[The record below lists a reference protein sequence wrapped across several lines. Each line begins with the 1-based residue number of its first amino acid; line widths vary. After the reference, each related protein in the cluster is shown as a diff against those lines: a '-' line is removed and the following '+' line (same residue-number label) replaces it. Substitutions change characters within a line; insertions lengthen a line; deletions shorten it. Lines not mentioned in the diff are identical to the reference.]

1 MSLKFNLQD
10 KPTSRNSRSGSDFS
24 KRFSWMKIARLSW
37 AAFAFVSLGL
47 FIASLPAHYEMVVNF
62 STHWLG
68 NTRIISQMGIPISAY
83 AIYMLSLSS
92 ILVCAY
98 IGVGALIFLARPND
112 RMALLSAFIL
122 VASGV
127 TWPNTL
133 ESLKAYPNSSSIL
146 ALLIGMIG
154 TLGFTLFFW
163 LAYLFPSGSFVPRW
177 TWIPAAFFLLS
188 VSLINLF
195 PNTVFDINT
204 WHPVLNYGLFLG
216 IIATMIFAPVYRYRK
231 VSTPVQRQQLRWIAF
246 SLVIGLTTFAIL
258 GIAGNISSFIS
269 NDVAGSIFALTADTI
284 LMLALLL
291 FPIAVGISIMRYRLW
306 NIDIIINRSI
316 LYGTLT
322 VLIIAAYM
330 LIVSSL
336 GILLHSDSNQ
346 IISLIAAGFVAVI
359 FQPLRERLQRIVNRL
374 VYGQRDEPFK
384 ILQHLGQIVELTPVN
399 ENSLNTLV
407 NTISQALNF
416 PYVAIEIT
424 YGKRKEILTSCGIET
439 INSQRFPLVHQAVH
453 MGDLLVSPRTGEH
466 NLSSIDTDLLS
477 TISRQAGA
485 IVHAIQLK
493 TDLQR
498 SRERLV
504 ISREEER
511 RRIRRNLHDGLGPV
525 IASLAMQADHARE
538 FLHRDPDQTEKMLV
552 DIMTK
557 TQGVISEIR
566 RLVYDLRPPALDEL
580 GLLGALRAYASQ
592 LQQKTNVEII
602 APEFMPALPAAVEVA
617 VFRIAQEAL
626 NNVVRHSNAHQCR
639 LHLSFS
645 DQLQME
651 ICDDGVGL
659 PANAGTGLGLVS
671 MRERAEELGGE
682 FTVESVDIGGT
693 RILVKLPFKSS
704 GWSKTDQSLH
714 QDYGNG

>member
-1 MSLKFNLQD
+1 MSL
-10 KPTSRNSRSGSDFS
+10 NSKHQWIKYTRPAWVIFT
-24 KRFSWMKIARLSW
+24 II
-37 AAFAFVSLGL
+37 SLGL
-47 FIASLPAHYEMVVNF
+47 FFASLPAHYEKVVNF
-62 STHWLG
+62 SSQWLG
-68 NTRIISQMGIPISAY
+68 NTKVISQMGIPISAY

-98 IGVGALIFLARPND
+98 IGVGTLIFFGRPND
-112 RMALLSAFIL
+112 RMALFCAFIL

-133 ESLKAYPNSSSIL
+133 ESLKAYSNSSSIL
-146 ALLIGMIG
+146 ALLTGMIG

-177 TWIPAAFFLLS
+177 TWIPAAFFLLL

-195 PNTVFDINT
+195 PNTLFDINT

-231 VSTPVQRQQLRWIAF
+231 ISTPVQRQQIRWIAF

-258 GIAGNISSFIS
+258 GIAGNISSFNSI
-269 NDVAGSIFALTADTI
+269 NVVGSIFALIADTI

-322 VLIIAAYM
+322 VLIVTVYM
-330 LIVSSL
+330 FIVSSL
-336 GILLHSDSNQ
+336 GILLRDNSNQ
-346 IISLIAAGFVAVI
+346 IISLVAAGIVAVI
-359 FQPLRERLQRIVNRL
+359 FQPLRESLQRMANRL
-374 VYGQRDEPFK
+374 VYGQRDEPYK
-384 ILQHLGQIVELTPVN
+384 ILQQLGQILELTPIN

-407 NTISQALNF
+407 NSISQALNL
-416 PYVAIEIT
+416 PYVAVEIT
-424 YGKRKEILTSCGIET
+424 YGKKKEILTACGIET
-439 INSQRFPLVHQAVH
+439 INPRRFPLVHQAVH

-466 NLSSIDTDLLS
+466 DLSSIDTDLLS
-477 TISRQAGA
+477 TIARQAGA

-493 TDLQR
+493 NDLQH

-511 RRIRRNLHDGLGPV
+511 RRIRRDLHDGLGPV
-525 IASLAMQADHARE
+525 IASLAMQADLARE
-538 FLHRDPDQTEKMLV
+538 FLHSDPDQTEKMLV
-552 DIMTK
+552 DITTK

-566 RLVYDLRPPALDEL
+566 RLVYDLRPPAMDEL
-580 GLLGALRAYASQ
+580 GLLGALKAHASQ
-592 LQQKTNVEII
+592 LQQKIIIEIS
-602 APEFMPALPAAVEVA
+602 APESLPALPAAVEVA

-626 NNVVRHSNAHQCR
+626 NNVLRHSNAHQCR
-639 LHLSFS
+639 LNLSFS
-645 DQLQME
+645 DQLQLE

-682 FTVESVDIGGT
+682 FMAEPVDIAGT
-693 RILVKLPFKSS
+693 RILVKLPFKSN
-704 GWSKTDQSLH
+704 GWSKTDQTLN
-714 QDYGNG
+714 QDDANG